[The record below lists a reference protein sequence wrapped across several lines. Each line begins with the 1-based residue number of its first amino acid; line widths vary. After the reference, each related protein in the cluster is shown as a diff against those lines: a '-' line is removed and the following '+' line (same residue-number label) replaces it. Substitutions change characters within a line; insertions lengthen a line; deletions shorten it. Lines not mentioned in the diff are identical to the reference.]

1 MTSVSN
7 DGTHKFASYLQVTRA
22 STKPDLFHC
31 LCKAVASY
39 SARGRGKIARIVV
52 VYPWSYAAAARLR
65 RGDSLFKYQEPAD
78 EALIGVI
85 SISLPFDGV
94 VLMPYNKTN
103 F

>member
-52 VYPWSYAAAARLR
+52 VYPWGYAAAARLR